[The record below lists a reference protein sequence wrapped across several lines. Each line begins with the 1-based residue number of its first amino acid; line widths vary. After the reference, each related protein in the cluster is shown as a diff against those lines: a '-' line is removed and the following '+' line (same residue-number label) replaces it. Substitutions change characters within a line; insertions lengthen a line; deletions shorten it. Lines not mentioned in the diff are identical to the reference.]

1 MNKPS
6 SRSYVIPFI
15 LLGFFFGLILVFIGT
30 LVALVVNQQP
40 LNLSN
45 ILQAHLTQ
53 PLLWVLDIVPFLLA
67 GILGVLGSREAKL
80 ANLQRES
87 RDVQKR
93 AADVARLNAELA
105 KKEKEYQDIEA
116 IISRGKREWE
126 ATFDSVPDIILL
138 TDDQDNIIRCNRAA
152 AQAFHLDFPE
162 IIGMPI
168 NALFYGSDSFEQ
180 MPAQNTEVKFPT
192 LDGWYEVASTPLTFE
207 GAPHGK
213 IFVVRN
219 ITDRK
224 QASLDLERQK
234 QFYEALVRNSPIA
247 IVTLSLDHRVVAC
260 NPAFEEMFGY
270 SQQEVLGQSIDN
282 LISPL
287 ELLEES
293 QALTQAVGRGQ
304 EVHKLSQRR
313 RKDGSLVDVE
323 FFGIP
328 VILWGKQIGI
338 LGMYHNISALVQ
350 AKLQQEPEIYEE
362 TTPPAEKVTPVVA
375 PFVGVEEAELQEL
388 TPEEAEAV
396 EEGFQEVT
404 EEFEHLAAEMAQ
416 EVQVPEMPSPEA
428 ETSQLQPRLIKIETI
443 EGIGPTY
450 AAKLGEMGIFTIED
464 LLAAAAT
471 RKGRKELAVKTGIS
485 DKLILKWVNRADLM
499 RVPGIG
505 EEYSD
510 LLEAAGVDTVKELR
524 NRNPNNL
531 FNTLQRVNEE
541 KRLVRRVPYLSEVE
555 AWIKAAKEL
564 EARVTY

>member
-1 MNKPS
+1 MNKKS
-6 SRSYVIPFI
+6 GRSYVIPFI
-15 LLGFFFGLILVFIGT
+15 ILGFIFGLILVLFGT
-30 LVALVVNQQP
+30 VVALLVEGQP
-40 LNLSN
+40 LTLSN
-45 ILQAHLTQ
+45 MLQAQLSQ
-53 PLLWVLDIVPFLLA
+53 PLLWVLDSVPFLLA

-80 ANLQRES
+80 ARLQQES

-93 AADVARLNAELA
+93 AADVARLNAELT

-138 TDDQDNIIRCNRAA
+138 TDEQENIIRCNRAVT
-152 AQAFHLDFPE
+152 QAFHLDFPE
-162 IIGMPI
+162 IIGKPI
-168 NALFYGSDSFEQ
+168 NALFYGGGSFEQ
-180 MPAQNTEVKFPT
+180 MPAQKMEVKFPT
-192 LDGWYEVASTPLTFE
+192 LEGWYEVSSTPLTFE

-224 QASLDLERQK
+224 QAALDLERQK

-323 FFGIP
+323 LFGIP

-338 LGMYHNISALVQ
+338 LAMYHDITSLVQ
-350 AKLQQEPEIYEE
+350 AKLQQELEVFGEA
-362 TTPPAEKVTPVVA
+362 PPAEKVTSVVA
-375 PFVGVEEAELQEL
+375 PFVGVEQAELQEL
-388 TPEEAEAV
+388 ALEQVEPVEAELR
-396 EEGFQEVT
+396 ET
-404 EEFEHLAAEMAQ
+404 EEELESQAGA
-416 EVQVPEMPSPEA
+416 EVQEEQAPETLSPEP
-428 ETSQLQPRLIKIETI
+428 ETSQLQPRSIKIETI
-443 EGIGPTY
+443 QGIGPAY
-450 AAKLGEMGIFTIED
+450 AAKLGEIGIFTTED
-464 LLAAAAT
+464 LLAVGAT
-471 RKGRKELAVKTGIS
+471 RKGRLELAKKTEIS
-485 DKLILKWVNRADLM
+485 DKLVLKWVNRADLM

-531 FNTLQRVNEE
+531 FKTLLQVNEE
-541 KRLVRRVPYLSEVE
+541 KRLVRRPPHLSEVQS
-555 AWIKAAKEL
+555 WIQAAKEL
-564 EARVTY
+564 ETRVSY

>member
-1 MNKPS
+1 MNKKS
-6 SRSYVIPFI
+6 GRSYVIPFI
-15 LLGFFFGLILVFIGT
+15 ILGFIFGLILVLFGT
-30 LVALVVNQQP
+30 VVALLVEGQP
-40 LNLSN
+40 LTLSN
-45 ILQAHLTQ
+45 MLQAQLSQ
-53 PLLWVLDIVPFLLA
+53 PLLWVLDSVPFLLA

-80 ANLQRES
+80 AGLQQES

-93 AADVARLNAELA
+93 AADVARLNAELT

-138 TDDQDNIIRCNRAA
+138 TDEQEKIIRCNRAVT
-152 AQAFHLDFPE
+152 QAFHLDFPE
-162 IIGMPI
+162 IIGKPI
-168 NALFYGSDSFEQ
+168 NALFYGNGSFEQ
-180 MPAQNTEVKFPT
+180 MPAQKMEVKFPT
-192 LDGWYEVASTPLTFE
+192 LEGWYEVSSTPLTFE

-224 QASLDLERQK
+224 QAALDLERQK
-234 QFYEALVRNSPIA
+234 QFYEALVKNSPIA

-323 FFGIP
+323 LFGIP

-338 LGMYHNISALVQ
+338 LAMYHDITSLVQ
-350 AKLQQEPEIYEE
+350 AKLQQEPEVFEGA
-362 TTPPAEKVTPVVA
+362 PPAEKVTPVVA
-375 PFVGVEEAELQEL
+375 PFVDVEETELQEL
-388 TPEEAEAV
+388 APEQAEAV
-396 EEGFQEVT
+396 EGEPQTAGEEVEAQT
-404 EEFEHLAAEMAQ
+404 EV
-416 EVQVPEMPSPEA
+416 EVEEEQTPEMVAPEGGM
-428 ETSQLQPRLIKIETI
+428 SQLQLRSIKLETI

-450 AAKLGEMGIFTIED
+450 AAKLGEVGIFTTED

-471 RKGRKELAVKTGIS
+471 RKGRQELAKKTEIS
-485 DKLILKWVNRADLM
+485 DKLVLKWVNRADLM

-531 FNTLQRVNEE
+531 FKTLLQVNEE
-541 KRLVRRVPYLSEVE
+541 KRLVRRPPHLSEVQ
-555 AWIKAAKEL
+555 AWIQAAKEL
-564 EARVTY
+564 ETRVSY